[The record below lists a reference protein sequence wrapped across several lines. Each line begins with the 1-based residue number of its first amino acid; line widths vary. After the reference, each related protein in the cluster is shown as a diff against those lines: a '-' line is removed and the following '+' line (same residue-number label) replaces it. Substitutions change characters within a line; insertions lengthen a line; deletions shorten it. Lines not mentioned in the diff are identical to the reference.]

1 MNLSVK
7 FDGKELGEYIDI
19 LQGFTPFV
27 GPSWEPNVISRGDV
41 TKGDDFS

>member
-27 GPSWEPNVISRGDV
+27 GPRCD
-41 TKGDDFS
+41 KR

>member
-19 LQGFTPFV
+19 LPGLYAFCRPELGTQCDKQG
-27 GPSWEPNVISRGDV
+27 RCD
-41 TKGDDFS
+41 KR